1 MHYYNTVSHGQ
12 QLLDLQEALE
22 KNAITQAEYEKK
34 VIDLAKKGITSEK
47 IGESLR
53 QENIHPNDFDKKVS
67 KILKEKDL
75 YISPDLKN
83 TEEKLQKIKTHYE
96 KNKKDKRAMR
106 EYNRIFSKIRKLKKY
121 LKVPL

>member
-1 MHYYNTVSHGQ
+1 MPKEKEKI
-12 QLLDLQEALE
+12 QEKESLKKKTE
-22 KNAITQAEYEKK
+22 KITQAEYEKK

-83 TEEKLQKIKTHYE
+83 TEEKLQKIKT
-96 KNKKDKRAMR
+96 
-106 EYNRIFSKIRKLKKY
+106 
-121 LKVPL
+121 